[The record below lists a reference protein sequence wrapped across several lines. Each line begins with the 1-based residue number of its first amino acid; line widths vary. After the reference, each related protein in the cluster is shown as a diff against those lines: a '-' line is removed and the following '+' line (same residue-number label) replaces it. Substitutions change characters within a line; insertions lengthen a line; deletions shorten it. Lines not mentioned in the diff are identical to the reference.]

1 MSYAKS
7 TENYGLPDYV
17 LSDTPDWVAD
27 IAKAFEKI
35 DMVMKAN
42 ADGIVTVNGAVET
55 LNSALSTISESID
68 NLEENLGNI
77 PDEVASIKSE
87 VDSLSQNLAD
97 IRVLSGENSTAIT
110 NLTAQF
116 STHLSKFAEWQNMV
130 NDYRGLQTSAVRQ
143 LFNYNAESH
152 PNETGEPLFA
162 LKTEIPKGLQF
173 IMEDVSS
180 IVTYITQNSETPLLQ
195 FNKKVTGLLILS
207 EIRDG
212 DRMPEVLGGNC
223 ETWEGDNFVRGIT
236 GAIGAGFPA
245 NTYNIVGAT
254 LVVGALNGDR
264 IRLQTRG
271 AVNNLTFKL
280 YLIGNM
286 MEVTA
291 RDGKKD
297 A

>member
-7 TENYGLPDYV
+7 TENYGLPYYA

-42 ADGIVTVNGAVET
+42 ADGIVTANGSIET
-55 LNSALSTISESID
+55 LNSALITISESID
-68 NLEENLGNI
+68 NLAANVGDI
-77 PDEVASIKSE
+77 PDQVANLKSE

-130 NDYRGLQTSAVRQ
+130 NSYRDLQISAVRQ
-143 LFNYNAESH
+143 LFNYDSENH
-152 PNETGEPLFA
+152 PSETGEPLFA
-162 LKTEIPKGLQF
+162 LKSEIPAGLQY
-173 IMEDVSS
+173 IMEDVTS
-180 IVTYITQNSETPLLQ
+180 IVTYIAQQTETPLLQ
-195 FNKKVTGLLILS
+195 FNKTVTGLLIMS
-207 EIRDG
+207 GIRDG
-212 DRMPEVLGGNC
+212 NRMPEILGCNC
-223 ETWEGDNFVRGIT
+223 ESWNGDDFVHAIT
-236 GAIGAGFPA
+236 GVIGAGFPE
-245 NTYNIVGAT
+245 NSRDIVGGT
-254 LVVGALNGDR
+254 LIVGALNGDR

-271 AVNNLTFKL
+271 AVNNLSFKL

-286 MEVTA
+286 W
-291 RDGKKD
+291 G
-297 A
+297 

>member
-7 TENYGLPDYV
+7 TENYGLPDYA
-17 LSDTPDWVAD
+17 LSDTPDWVSD

-35 DMVMKAN
+35 DLVMKAN
-42 ADGIVTVNGAVET
+42 ADGILTVNGAVET

-130 NDYRGLQTSAVRQ
+130 NDYRGLQISAVRQ

-180 IVTYITQNSETPLLQ
+180 IVTYIAQNSETQLLQ

-207 EIRDG
+207 SIRDG
-212 DRMPEVLGGNC
+212 NRMPEILGGNC
-223 ETWEGDNFVRGIT
+223 ETWEGDTFVRGIT
-236 GAIGAGFPA
+236 GAIGAGFPE
-245 NTYNIVGAT
+245 NSYDIVGGT

-264 IRLQTRG
+264 IRLHTRG